1 MTSAAGKE
9 TEEEGK
15 KQRKRREAE
24 EEKETE
30 KEKGSRAAEET
41 REEAGSIRGGR
52 VYGRRR
58 WASRCGRAGA
68 AGAVRTDPWWTRAAR
83 RRCRGGLAGGARGRW
98 TRARSGKPP
107 PPPLPPRSRAAA
119 AASFPL
125 LSP

>member
-1 MTSAAGKE
+1 VLQGKKQRKRE
-9 TEEEGK
+9 RNRGRGG

-24 EEKETE
+24 EEE
-30 KEKGSRAAEET
+30 GSRAAEET
-41 REEAGSIRGGR
+41 REEAGSIRGGW

-58 WASRCGRAGA
+58 RASRCGWAGA
-68 AGAVRTDPWWTRAAR
+68 AGAVRTDPWWTRAAW

-119 AASFPL
+119 AAASFPL

>member
-1 MTSAAGKE
+1 VLQGKKQRKRE
-9 TEEEGK
+9 RNRGRGG

-24 EEKETE
+24 EEE
-30 KEKGSRAAEET
+30 GSRAAEET

-98 TRARSGKPP
+98 TRARSSKPP
-107 PPPLPPRSRAAA
+107 PPPPRSRAATT
-119 AASFPL
+119 ASFPF